1 MSELWTAILLGV
13 IEGVTEFL
21 PVSSTGHL
29 LLAKRWLSS
38 PAHLGP
44 DFWNRF
50 VVFIQ
55 IGAILAV
62 VVYFRERILHLLTGK
77 SVTERKSAP
86 PNEIDSNES
95 NSLRDR
101 TEEESSSL
109 SIGPE
114 SESHQIQ
121 LTDPVRTHP
130 IVLIAVATIPVLVIG
145 FLMHKI
151 VEKYLETP
159 RVIAAALIIGGV
171 AMILIEKLRKPPR
184 TDIVEDVT
192 VGQAV
197 FIGCVQVLAAIFPGT
212 SRSAA
217 TILGGLV
224 AGLSRP
230 AAAEFSFFLA
240 IPSMFAACGFSLLKM
255 LQDGPGLTLQQ
266 SLLLAIGTLTSF
278 LVAWVVIAAFMSYIR
293 RYSFVPFAIYRI
305 ILGVIVLL
313 VLRNSA

>member
-1 MSELWTAILLGV
+1 MSELWTAIILGV

-44 DFWNRF
+44 DFWSRF

-62 VVYFRERILHLLTGK
+62 VVYFRERIMHLLTGK
-77 SVTERKSAP
+77 RGEAP
-86 PNEIDSNES
+86 AHPEVEADATPDAQQANLQPSTSNLDSHEI
-95 NSLRDR
+95 
-101 TEEESSSL
+101 
-109 SIGPE
+109 
-114 SESHQIQ
+114 H

-130 IVLIAVATIPVLVIG
+130 ILLIAIATIPVLVIG
-145 FLMHKI
+145 YLMHTI
-151 VEKYLETP
+151 VETYLETP
-159 RVIAAALIIGGV
+159 RVIATALIVGGV
-171 AMILIEKLRKPPR
+171 AMILIEKLRKPAR

-197 FIGCVQVLAAIFPGT
+197 FIGCAQVLAAIFPGT

-255 LQDGPGLTLQQ
+255 LREGPGLTLQQ
-266 SLLLAIGTLTSF
+266 GLLLAIGTLTSF

-293 RYSFVPFAIYRI
+293 RYSFVPFAVYRI
-305 ILGVIVLL
+305 VLGIIVLF